1 MKAWEI
7 ISELEDAWEIK
18 QKGKKY
24 NDVTRAVLQ
33 FIPEQSRAEREKAAR
48 KIMGMIE
55 YPEAFVEFAAEYLKI
70 RIRYQRRLL

>member
-18 QKGKKY
+18 KKGGKY

-33 FIPEQSRAEREKAAR
+33 FIPSQSREERTKAAR
-48 KIMGMIE
+48 RIMGMLE
-55 YPEAFVEFAAEYLKI
+55 YSEGFVEFAAEHLKI
-70 RIRYQRRLL
+70 KMRYQRRLL